1 MYSLQFSYT
10 VTIAQLCPLRRAHKR
25 KKEGAGKR
33 RGPGKGGGGIKE
45 LNKRQRLKEGRKYH
59 GKKFTRS

>member
-10 VTIAQLCPLRRAHKR
+10 VTIAQLVPLRRAHKR

-33 RGPGKGGGGIKE
+33 LGPGKGGGGGGGE
-45 LNKRQRLKEGRKYH
+45 
-59 GKKFTRS
+59 